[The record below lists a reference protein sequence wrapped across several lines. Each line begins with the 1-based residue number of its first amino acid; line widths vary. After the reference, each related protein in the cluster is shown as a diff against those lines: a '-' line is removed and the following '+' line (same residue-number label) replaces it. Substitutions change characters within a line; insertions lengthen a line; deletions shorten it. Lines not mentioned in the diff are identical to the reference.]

1 MSGLARKSHLA
12 AGSSRKASPASWLLQ
27 GSGAGRERWEIAAF
41 VGASLL
47 AIQTA
52 GLVGVAAMSGTAR
65 RPRKASPASW
75 LLHGSGAGRE
85 RWEVAAFVGASVL
98 AIQTAGLVSGAAMS
112 GTARRPR
119 KASPASW
126 LLHGSDAG
134 CERWEAS
141 AFVGASLLAIQTAGL
156 GSGAA
161 MSGTARRPRKAS
173 PASRLLHGSDAGL
186 MCREASA
193 FVGASVLAIQTAGL
207 VSGAAMSRTARRP
220 RKASPASWLLHGSD
234 AGLKCREASAFVGAS
249 LLAIQTASLVS
260 VAAMSGT
267 ARRPRKASP
276 ASWLLHGSDG
286 GLNCR
291 EASAFVGASVL
302 AIQTAGLVSVAAM
315 SGIARRPRKA
325 SPASWLL
332 HGSDAVLNCRQ
343 ASVLGGAR
351 DTEPLLANQAHRPDF
366 SPFPMLRGYP

>member
-1 MSGLARKSHLA
+1 MSGLARKPHLV

-27 GSGAGRERWEIAAF
+27 GSGAGRERWEVAAF

-52 GLVGVAAMSGTAR
+52 GLVSGAAMSGTAR

-85 RWEVAAFVGASVL
+85 RWEVAAFVGARVL
-98 AIQTAGLVSGAAMS
+98 AIQTAGLVSVAAMRE
-112 GTARRPR
+112 TAWRPR

-134 CERWEAS
+134 LNCKEAS
-141 AFVGASLLAIQTAGL
+141 AFVGASVLAIQTAGL
-156 GSGAA
+156 VGVAA

-186 MCREASA
+186 DCREASA
-193 FVGASVLAIQTAGL
+193 FVGASLLAIQTAGL

-220 RKASPASWLLHGSD
+220 RKASSASWLLHGSD

-249 LLAIQTASLVS
+249 LHAIQA
-260 VAAMSGT
+260 
-267 ARRPRKASP
+267 
-276 ASWLLHGSDG
+276 
-286 GLNCR
+286 
-291 EASAFVGASVL
+291 
-302 AIQTAGLVSVAAM
+302 AGLVSVAAM
-315 SGIARRPRKA
+315 RGTAWLPRKA

-332 HGSDAVLNCRQ
+332 HGSDAGLKCRE
-343 ASVLGGAR
+343 ASALGGAR
-351 DTEPLLANQAHRPDF
+351 GAEPLPANQARRSDF